1 MSKPRN
7 GVSRRDFLKL
17 TGAGV
22 GMALIPSQASG
33 RLPVTQL
40 LTQARNGVIKVA
52 WEPTKKL
59 DPAFISADSEVA
71 FCNAVY
77 DYLVDATP
85 DGGIAPR
92 LAQSWKMSDDGKQY
106 TFNLAKGVKFHD
118 GSPLTA
124 ADVKWTFDRLRSKD
138 VGSPAADLF
147 TNVTDIKVVDDTTI
161 TFTLNQTQ
169 PDFLFNIADNHA
181 LILKSGATD
190 LDKSFNGTGPFKLD
204 KFSPEDRAVFV
215 ANEHYWMPGMP
226 KLAGMEHVYFQDSN
240 AAIEALR
247 GGSVDVVLRMPN
259 ARFIALKDDPNLTT
273 FNAPTSGH
281 DVLRMRVDQKPGSD
295 PKVIKA
301 IKMATDREQI
311 NQTVQL
317 GLGAVGRDAPISP
330 SFKDYYD
337 PNTPLPAYD
346 PAGAKKLL
354 ADAGYPNG
362 LEIDLHVP
370 NTGGRPDFATV
381 IKDQWAKAGITVN
394 IKLEDESTYYGD
406 DGWLKVP
413 VGITGWGARPT
424 PQQYL
429 DFSLKTGGKWNET
442 RISDPELDKQ
452 IDIAGTSTDKDAR
465 VKAYKEIQRILA
477 DRGPLIIPYFFP
489 VVGAISKKFDLGK
502 AFQPFPG
509 RTDFREVA
517 AK

>member
-1 MSKPRN
+1 
-7 GVSRRDFLKL
+7 
-17 TGAGV
+17 
-22 GMALIPSQASG
+22 
-33 RLPVTQL
+33 
-40 LTQARNGVIKVA
+40 
-52 WEPTKKL
+52 
-59 DPAFISADSEVA
+59 
-71 FCNAVY
+71 
-77 DYLVDATP
+77 
-85 DGGIAPR
+85 
-92 LAQSWKMSDDGKQY
+92 
-106 TFNLAKGVKFHD
+106 
-118 GSPLTA
+118 
-124 ADVKWTFDRLRSKD
+124 
-138 VGSPAADLF
+138 
-147 TNVTDIKVVDDTTI
+147 
-161 TFTLNQTQ
+161 
-169 PDFLFNIADNHA
+169 
-181 LILKSGATD
+181 
-190 LDKSFNGTGPFKLD
+190 
-204 KFSPEDRAVFV
+204 
-215 ANEHYWMPGMP
+215 
-226 KLAGMEHVYFQDSN
+226 
-240 AAIEALR
+240 
-247 GGSVDVVLRMPN
+247 
-259 ARFIALKDDPNLTT
+259 
-273 FNAPTSGH
+273 
-281 DVLRMRVDQKPGSD
+281 
-295 PKVIKA
+295 
-301 IKMATDREQI
+301 MATDREQI